1 MGYAQYFA
9 VGEYEWTQWVVF
21 GGHAVV
27 AFIFLAGAV
36 STLGGGGEL
45 AGAGLQATLAVLIL
59 GLGLTV
65 AKVMGN
71 RPDD

>member
-9 VGEYEWTQWVVF
+9 LDEYDWTQWVVF

-27 AFIFLAGAV
+27 AFLFLAGAV
-36 STLGGGGEL
+36 STINGGGEL
-45 AGAGLQATLAVLIL
+45 LGAGLQATLALLVV

-65 AKVMGN
+65 ARMMG
-71 RPDD
+71 RRD